1 MKKILNSGFCLLAAM
16 ALFTACSTDD
26 GENGSFLIS
35 STPAV
40 DVLGTYSGSWATKV
54 NWVTDELGVEPKERT
69 LVDTQVDGKVVSR
82 TIEGNAYSCDLS
94 VIGKSGVA
102 GVDETGAATTYDI
115 LAGDETTASL
125 KTKVNIFQTSDGT
138 YHLINMVAASDPA
151 LGLQNT
157 AGVKGS
163 IVDNVMKL
171 SFAQQVKT
179 TKIAKIEEVVN
190 AAAGLCNKAEK
201 RAVYGTSTQIKTYNY
216 SFTGTK
222 Q

>member
-1 MKKILNSGFCLLAAM
+1 M
-16 ALFTACSTDD
+16 
-26 GENGSFLIS
+26 
-35 STPAV
+35 
-40 DVLGTYSGSWATKV
+40 
-54 NWVTDELGVEPKERT
+54 
-69 LVDTQVDGKVVSR
+69 SR

-102 GVDETGAATTYDI
+102 GVDETGAAATYDI

-171 SFAQQVKT
+171 SFAQRVKT

-190 AAAGLCNKAEK
+190 ALPDYAIRLKSVLSMVPLPRLRPTIILSLVLSSNK
-201 RAVYGTSTQIKTYNY
+201 RGTEFYLINKKGQIKMKKILSTVAFLSLALNM
-216 SFTGTK
+216 SAQVEVCTFDPAAIGITEKKTPLDGGKGTG
-222 Q
+222 

>member
-1 MKKILNSGFCLLAAM
+1 M